1 MLWTLREHF
10 HFNLMEAF
18 LELFF
23 GTHINLIVVM
33 HHNLTLRIVSETYL
47 EMTSSFCH
55 HGVPLLHHTPWIA
68 TLSES
73 KPDLGELFQPLCV
86 NSRPFCNISGTHCT
100 QKTDRSCVRPRM
112 LPDTVF
118 LSKLILRKA
127 GGEKWNFLNT
137 DPRVS
142 PAAVST
148 NTSIGSNLIA
158 GIWTARGQKNKRHFP
173 NTNLLKRKNSIY
185 ALPARYCFTEQLGL
199 HFSPNTGL
207 SDPGNPH
214 HWARFNTARSSD
226 RRVTGGDYDDLGIGT
241 PSTCRTSFLFW
252 GESNI

>member
-1 MLWTLREHF
+1 
-10 HFNLMEAF
+10 
-18 LELFF
+18 
-23 GTHINLIVVM
+23 
-33 HHNLTLRIVSETYL
+33 
-47 EMTSSFCH
+47 
-55 HGVPLLHHTPWIA
+55 
-68 TLSES
+68 
-73 KPDLGELFQPLCV
+73 
-86 NSRPFCNISGTHCT
+86 
-100 QKTDRSCVRPRM
+100 M

-148 NTSIGSNLIA
+148 NTSISSNLIA

-185 ALPARYCFTEQLGL
+185 ALPACYCFTEQLGL
-199 HFSPNTGL
+199 HFSSNTGL

-214 HWARFNTARSSD
+214 HWAHFNTARSSD
-226 RRVTGGDYDDLGIGT
+226 RQVTGGNYDDLGIGM
-241 PSTCRTSFLFW
+241 PLYPNRPLAGLLLRFERRETCRGWQKVHCEVKIFPFNRV
-252 GESNI
+252 GMDMGRRHINPYIKPCN